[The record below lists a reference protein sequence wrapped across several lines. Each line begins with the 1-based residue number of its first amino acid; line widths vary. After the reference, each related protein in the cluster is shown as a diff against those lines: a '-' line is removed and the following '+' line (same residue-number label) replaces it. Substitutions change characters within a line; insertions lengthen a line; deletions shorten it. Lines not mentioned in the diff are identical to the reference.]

1 MFCFNI
7 HTFAYQINRNMEKT
21 KKCSGCKDEKQLSN
35 FYKNKLVLD
44 GHSNYCIDCT
54 RQNSKKYFQRKKE
67 KTAKEESDNL
77 MKMVLLSNYNSTTE
91 DNTNADSLMK
101 ILMIEK
107 MCKSIL
113 DELETLKKNYIKS
126 DSMMSV

>member
-1 MFCFNI
+1 
-7 HTFAYQINRNMEKT
+7 MEKT
-21 KKCSGCKDEKQLSN
+21 KKCSGCKEEKQLSN

-44 GHSNYCIDCT
+44 GHSNYCVECT

-67 KTAKEESDNL
+67 KMAKEDSDNL

-113 DELETLKKNYIKS
+113 GELDMLKKNYIKS
-126 DSMMSV
+126 ESTIMV

>member
-1 MFCFNI
+1 MAENK
-7 HTFAYQINRNMEKT
+7 R
-21 KKCSGCKDEKQLSN
+21 KKCSGCKTEKTMEN

-54 RQNSKKYFQRKKE
+54 KENSKRYFQRKKE
-67 KTAKEESDNL
+67 KMAKVESDNM
-77 MKMVLLSNYNSTTE
+77 MKMVLLSNYNNE
-91 DNTNADSLMK
+91 LDKTNADNLMK

-113 DELETLKKNYIKS
+113 EELENLKKTYIKNEVT
-126 DSMMSV
+126 SV

>member
-1 MFCFNI
+1 MSE
-7 HTFAYQINRNMEKT
+7 TKE
-21 KKCSGCKDEKQLSN
+21 KKCSGCKIPKPIDQ

-54 RQNSKKYFQRKKE
+54 RENSKKYFQRKKE
-67 KTAKEESDNL
+67 RVAKSESDNL
-77 MKMVLLSNYNSTTE
+77 MKMVLLSNYSTETDNS
-91 DNTNADSLMK
+91 NADNLMK

-113 DELETLKKNYIKS
+113 DELETLKKTYIKTENLI
-126 DSMMSV
+126 

>member
-1 MFCFNI
+1 
-7 HTFAYQINRNMEKT
+7 MEILNT
-21 KKCSGCKDEKQLSN
+21 KKCSGCKSEKTLEN

-54 RQNSKKYFQRKKE
+54 RQNSKRYFQRKKE
-67 KTAKEESDNL
+67 KLAKVESENL
-77 MKMVLLSNYNSTTE
+77 MKMVLLSNYNSE
-91 DNTNADSLMK
+91 IDNNNADSLMK

-113 DELETLKKNYIKS
+113 DELENLKKSFIRS
-126 DSMMSV
+126 EMSISE

>member
-1 MFCFNI
+1 MN
-7 HTFAYQINRNMEKT
+7 E
-21 KKCSGCKDEKQLSN
+21 KKCSGCKTTKTIDN

-54 RQNSKKYFQRKKE
+54 RENSKKYFQRKKE
-67 KTAKEESDNL
+67 RTLKLENDSL
-77 MKMVLLSNYNSTTE
+77 MKMVLLNNYNSEFDKSNT
-91 DNTNADSLMK
+91 DNFMK

-113 DELETLKKNYIKS
+113 YELDNLKQTYIKS
-126 DSMMSV
+126 ESQLTQ

>member
-1 MFCFNI
+1 
-7 HTFAYQINRNMEKT
+7 MEKQ
-21 KKCSGCKDEKQLSN
+21 KRCSGCKESKSLDQ

-54 RQNSKKYFQRKKE
+54 RENSKKYFQRKKE
-67 KTAKEESDNL
+67 KIAKSESENL
-77 MKMVLLSNYNSTTE
+77 MKMVLLNNYNNDI
-91 DNTNADSLMK
+91 DNTNADNLMK

-113 DELETLKKNYIKS
+113 DELENLKKTYIKS
-126 DSMMSV
+126 ENMLSV